1 MSNITIEEQLEDFY
15 YNSLSSKTT
24 DELLD
29 IYVPAIDDYGN
40 LKDNLRAKIA
50 REIFENRKQLE
61 AIQEYNPSKCS
72 RLFDRFLSFIGIY
85 N

>member
-50 REIFENRKQLE
+50 REIF
-61 AIQEYNPSKCS
+61 
-72 RLFDRFLSFIGIY
+72 
-85 N
+85 